1 MSTEPVPQAGVSP
14 GDTVL
19 VGARVPRKEDGPLLN
34 GRGTYVDNMQLPGM
48 LHMVVVRSPYPN
60 AEITSIDAEAA
71 GCADGVVAV
80 FTGAELMD
88 DWKTPLPDIWPVTDE
103 MLEPPHYPLAV
114 EAARYVGDG
123 VAVVVAESRTLA
135 RDAAELIEIEWN
147 PLPSVGG
154 LLDALE
160 PDAALVHP
168 ELGTNECYVW
178 RLETDGVEE
187 SIAGADVVVTR
198 RYVQPRLIPSAMEPR
213 SVVSAWDYIGNV
225 TVWSST
231 QIPHLLRVYVSEM
244 LGLRETEVRVIAPDV
259 GGGFGSKCDVYAEE
273 MLVVALSR
281 RLGRPVKWTE
291 ERSENAVAT
300 IHARDVVTDMTVAST
315 RDGRIVAVKADVKA
329 NMGAYL
335 QLFTASVPLLGARIY
350 GGTYVVP
357 NYKIT
362 ITGVFTNTTP
372 TDAYR
377 GAGRPEATYV
387 IERSMEELAREVGLD
402 SLELRRR
409 NFITE
414 FPAQLASG
422 PIIDSGDYHAALD
435 RLLELVDLKAVRRDQ
450 QERRARGDV
459 MQLGIGFSTYNEMCG
474 LAPSRIS
481 GEGGYR
487 AGGWEAATIR
497 YLPTGSVQVITGTS
511 PHGQS
516 HETVWAQIV
525 ADRLGCRIDEVDVL
539 HGDTSVSSLG
549 LDTYGSRSVAI
560 GGPALWYAAEKLID
574 KARELVAHQ
583 LEAAPE
589 DLDFQNGVFSVK
601 GSPDRSM
608 TLRAAAR
615 AAWDAH
621 DLPDGMEPGMETHSV
636 FDPTHFSWPGG
647 AHAAIVEVDTAT
659 GDTRVVRYVAVDDV
673 GRIMNPMVV
682 EGQLHGA
689 LTQGIA
695 AALYEEAAYD
705 EEGYLQNGN
714 FATYLVPSAAEM
726 PSYELAFTT
735 TESPSNPLG
744 VKGAGETGTIAS
756 PPAVMNAVHDA
767 LEHLEVGDIQM
778 PATPERVWRALQD
791 AADRRVASE

>member
-1 MSTEPVPQAGVSP
+1 MSTGAVS
-14 GDTVL
+14 TSEASRTAL

-34 GRGTYVDNMQLPGM
+34 GRGTYVDNMRLPGM

-60 AEITSIDAEAA
+60 AEIASIDLEPARGAE
-71 GCADGVVAV
+71 GVVAV
-80 FTGAELMD
+80 YTGRDLMD
-88 DWKTPLPDIWPVTDE
+88 DWKTALPDIWPVTKE
-103 MLEPPHYPLAV
+103 MLEPPHYPLAA

-135 RDAAELIEIEWN
+135 RDAAELIEVDWN
-147 PLPSVGG
+147 PLPSVGR
-154 LLDALE
+154 LVDALE
-160 PDAALVHP
+160 PDAPLVHP

-178 RLETDGVEE
+178 NLETDGVEE
-187 SIAGADVVVTR
+187 AIATADIVVTR
-198 RYVQPRLIPSAMEPR
+198 RYVQPRIIPSAMEPR
-213 SVVSAWDYIGNV
+213 SVVSAWDYTGNV
-225 TVWSST
+225 TLWSST
-231 QIPHLLRVYVSEM
+231 QIPHLLRVYVAEM
-244 LGLRETEVRVIAPDV
+244 LGLKETQVRVVAPDV

-273 MLVVALSR
+273 MLVVSLSR

-300 IHARDVVTDMTVAST
+300 IHARDVVTEMTIAST
-315 RDGRIVAVKADVKA
+315 RDGQIVAVKADVKA

-335 QLFTASVPLLGARIY
+335 QLFTASIPLLGARIY

-387 IERSMEELAREVGLD
+387 IERVMEDLARAVGLD

-409 NFITE
+409 NFITD
-414 FPAQLASG
+414 FPHQLVSG
-422 PIIDSGDYHAALD
+422 PIIDAGDYSASLD
-435 RLLELVDLKAVRRDQ
+435 RLLELLGLDELRREQ
-450 QERRARGDV
+450 QERRDRGDQC
-459 MQLGIGFSTYNEMCG
+459 QLGIGFSTYNEMCG

-487 AGGWEAATIR
+487 AGGWEAASIR

-525 ADRLGCRIDEVDVL
+525 ADRLGCTIDEVDVL

-560 GGPALWYAAEKLID
+560 GGPALWHASEKLIE

-583 LEAAPE
+583 LEASAQ
-589 DLDFQNGVFSVK
+589 DLEFSDGAFSVK
-601 GSPDRSM
+601 GSPDRRM
-608 TLRAAAR
+608 TLKAAAR

-621 DLPDGMEPGMETHSV
+621 DLPEGMEPGMEAHSV

-647 AHAAIVEVDTAT
+647 AHAAIVEVDTTT
-659 GDTRVVRYVAVDDV
+659 GDTRVIRYVAVDDV

-695 AALYEEAAYD
+695 AALYEEAEYD

-714 FATYLVPSAAEM
+714 FATYLIPSAVEM
-726 PSYELAFTT
+726 PSFELAFTT

-767 LEHLEVGDIQM
+767 LEHLGVSDIQM
-778 PATPERVWRALQD
+778 PATLEKVWCALQE
-791 AADRRVASE
+791 AAERTVGPS